1 MPEGRSLA
9 LRRVSANLRGL
20 QSALVDRCKQKID
33 KSGGRGQFTQAG
45 DASSWLIRKEN
56 AGDPPQPA
64 IGVSTPA
71 SGCSLASAEI
81 TGLVDLVAL
90 QAARGAIDEVQLV
103 PNFSSAMRRGVHVA
117 VQVSGEEF
125 VGQVLIEVAD
135 PDHGIAPIA

>member
-33 KSGGRGQFTQAG
+33 KSGGRGQLIQAG

-64 IGVSTPA
+64 IGVRTPA
-71 SGCSLASAEI
+71 SGCSRASAEI

-90 QAARGAIDEVQLV
+90 QAAQAAIHQLQLI
-103 PNFSSAMRRGVHVA
+103 PNFSSALRTGV
-117 VQVSGEEF
+117 
-125 VGQVLIEVAD
+125 
-135 PDHGIAPIA
+135 P